1 MRSLHLTVP
10 WHWHAARDDTWSEGD
25 VHALPR
31 HAGATARR
39 MWPESLLPVTICAP
53 RAREAG
59 RERARNYKNVASIP
73 PRPRPRLRLSGTP
86 HAGCEDDTYVL

>member
-1 MRSLHLTVP
+1 MSMPCRAMQAQQHVP
-10 WHWHAARDDTWSEGD
+10 LPLSRGD
-25 VHALPR
+25 VITSR
-31 HAGATARR
+31 RR

-59 RERARNYKNVASIP
+59 RERACNYKNVASIP
-73 PRPRPRLRLSGTP
+73 PRPRLRLSGTP